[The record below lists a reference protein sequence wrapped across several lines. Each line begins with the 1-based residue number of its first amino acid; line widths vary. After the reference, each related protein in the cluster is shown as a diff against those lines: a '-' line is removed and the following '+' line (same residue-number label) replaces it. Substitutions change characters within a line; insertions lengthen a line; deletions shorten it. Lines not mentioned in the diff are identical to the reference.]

1 MPPMLRVAQRSA
13 GSVTP
18 TAMGGTA
25 PTGRE
30 QEFQSCSA
38 GRQKQ
43 SFLERVRLTREIL
56 SAPV

>member
-1 MPPMLRVAQRSA
+1 MLRVAQRSA